1 MISVLW
7 VEAKDG
13 ANSLQC
19 TRQSPRQRTIRPK
32 IPIELMLRSIVP
44 AEKTINLSMD
54 KKTAASNQ
62 GNGKMEQGDQRE
74 RERPGGIATEAED
87 PAARIR
93 SRVEGTACAKDV
105 RQEGARQE
113 GGQTGLAQ
121 GSGLARREEW
131 SCTRITFGGLSASPM
146 AKRVR
151 AWNLESA
158 PAAP

>member
-32 IPIELMLRSIVP
+32 IPIELMPRSIVP

-62 GNGKMEQGDQRE
+62 GNGKMERGDQIE

-93 SRVEGTACAKDV
+93 SRVERIACAKDV
-105 RQEGARQE
+105 RQEGARQAWAAGRRTAWLE
-113 GGQTGLAQ
+113 LGTWATQQ
-121 GSGLARREEW
+121 G
-131 SCTRITFGGLSASPM
+131 
-146 AKRVR
+146 
-151 AWNLESA
+151 ESSSSQRGA
-158 PAAP
+158 CF